1 MFAKE
6 YEERLES
13 VFFDY
18 AIDLLSDE
26 IKASIFL
33 RLRLKESKDKWL
45 EKHANIILNN

>member
-33 RLRLKESKDKWL
+33 GLRSKESKDRWL

>member
-13 VFFDY
+13 VFFDC

-33 RLRLKESKDKWL
+33 GLRSKESKDRWL